1 MMTLGK
7 KIKEL
12 RIAHNE
18 SLQQLAEAIG
28 ISKAHLWELERNNSQ
43 NPSLETLKN
52 LAQHFKV
59 SIDSLVDNNA
69 PSIHAFGREFEN
81 LTDESL
87 EILKTLA
94 AKLEKKQDNNDTN

>member
-1 MMTLGK
+1 MTLGE

-81 LTDESL
+81 LTEESL

-94 AKLEKKQDNNDTN
+94 AKLEKKHDNNDTD

>member
-1 MMTLGK
+1 MTLGE

-18 SLQQLAEAIG
+18 SLQQLADEIG

-52 LAQHFKV
+52 IAQHF
-59 SIDSLVDNNA
+59 N
-69 PSIHAFGREFEN
+69 R
-81 LTDESL
+81 
-87 EILKTLA
+87 
-94 AKLEKKQDNNDTN
+94 

>member
-1 MMTLGK
+1 MMTLGE

-43 NPSLETLKN
+43 NPSLETLKKSS
-52 LAQHFKV
+52 ATF
-59 SIDSLVDNNA
+59 
-69 PSIHAFGREFEN
+69 
-81 LTDESL
+81 
-87 EILKTLA
+87 
-94 AKLEKKQDNNDTN
+94 